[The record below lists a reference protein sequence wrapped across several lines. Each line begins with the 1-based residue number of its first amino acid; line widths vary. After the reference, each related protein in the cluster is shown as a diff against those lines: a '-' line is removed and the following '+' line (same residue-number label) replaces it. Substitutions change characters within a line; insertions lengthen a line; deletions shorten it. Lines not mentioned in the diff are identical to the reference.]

1 MNDKRVLEL
10 WVEAARDPRIIYNFA
25 DLVAAETREECA
37 KVFEGDWG
45 LKAQAKADVRINPAE
60 AIRALGYKA

>member
-25 DLVAAETREECA
+25 ELVAAETREECA
-37 KVFEGDWG
+37 KICDELG
-45 LKAQAKADVRINPAE
+45 AE
-60 AIRALGYKA
+60 SEYAAVLIRRMS